1 MKQISKTLIIIVLT
15 LITAQT
21 SHAQISPRN
30 AQELMSYF
38 DDNVQQLDPIEGIY
52 DVNIEQWGENAY
64 TQFPSETT
72 NLTMLIY
79 KDKDGFFRV
88 FKNEQVTI
96 KRIGSTPIY
105 NYNLFWAGSN
115 VTDSKRFVLEENS
128 IFNVKYSIPDKQL
141 RYDMGQNY
149 QAGFKVNYKCSFI
162 KTYPTP
168 DMYTN
173 NEVMEKS
180 EADKKTEWSGTGFAL
195 KNGYIAT
202 NFHVINGAKSII
214 IKGVAGNFNKSYK
227 ASPIGVDKNNDL
239 ALLKIDDPAF
249 CGFGN
254 IPYSVLSTTSEVGEN
269 IFVLG
274 YPLTSTMG
282 DEIKLTTG
290 VISSKTGFQG
300 DVTLY
305 QISAPIQPGNSG
317 GPLFD
322 NDGNV
327 IGIVSAKHNEAENVG
342 YAIKASYLKNL
353 IASIVNTSIIPTNN
367 TVSKLPLTGK
377 IKSEKN
383 FVFFIECSSKN
394 K

>member
-1 MKQISKTLIIIVLT
+1 MKQIIKTLVIIVLT
-15 LITAQT
+15 LIIAQ
-21 SHAQISPRN
+21 SLHAQISPRN
-30 AQELMSYF
+30 VQELMSYF
-38 DDNVQQLDPIEGIY
+38 EDNIQHLDPIEGVY

-64 TQFPSETT
+64 RQFPSETT
-72 NLTMLIY
+72 NVTMLIY
-79 KDKDGFFRV
+79 KDKDVFFRA

-96 KRIGSTPIY
+96 KKIGITPIY

-115 VTDSKRFVLEENS
+115 VTDSKRFVLEGNS

-141 RYDMGQNY
+141 RYDMGRNY

-162 KTYPTP
+162 KTYPTH
-168 DMYTN
+168 DMYTDN
-173 NEVMEKS
+173 DVMEKS
-180 EADKKTEWSGTGFAL
+180 EVDKKVEWSGTGFAL

-202 NFHVINGAKSII
+202 NFHVIEGAKSII
-214 IKGVAGNFNKSYK
+214 IKGVSGDFNKSYK
-227 ASPIGVDKNNDL
+227 AFPIGVDRNNDL

-254 IPYSVLSTTSEVGEN
+254 IPYSVLSATSEVGEN

-274 YPLTSTMG
+274 YPLISTMG

-290 VISSKTGFQG
+290 IISSKTGFQG
-300 DVTLY
+300 DVALY

-317 GPLFD
+317 GPLFND
-322 NDGNV
+322 DGNV
-327 IGIVSAKHNEAENVG
+327 IGIVSAKHKETENVG

-353 IASIVNTSIIPTNN
+353 IESTVNTSIIPTIN

>member
-1 MKQISKTLIIIVLT
+1 MKQIIKTLVIIVLT
-15 LITAQT
+15 IIITQT
-21 SHAQISPRN
+21 SHAQISPQN
-30 AQELMSYF
+30 VQELISYF
-38 DDNVQQLDPIEGIY
+38 DDNIQHLDPIEGVY

-64 TQFPSETT
+64 RQFPSETT
-72 NLTMLIY
+72 NVTMLIY
-79 KDKDGFFRV
+79 KDKDGSFRA

-96 KRIGSTPIY
+96 KKIGTTPIY

-115 VTDSKRFVLEENS
+115 VTDTKRFVLEGNS
-128 IFNVKYSIPDKQL
+128 IFNVNYSIPDKQL
-141 RYDMGQNY
+141 RYDMGRNY

-168 DMYTN
+168 DMYTD
-173 NEVMEKS
+173 NEIMEQS
-180 EADKKTEWSGTGFAL
+180 EMEEKAEWSGTGFAL

-202 NFHVINGAKSII
+202 NYHVIDGAKSII
-214 IKGVAGNFNKSYK
+214 IKGVSGDLNKSYK
-227 ASPIGVDKNNDL
+227 ASPIGVDRHNDL

-254 IPYSVLSTTSEVGEN
+254 IPYSILSATSDVGEN

-290 VISSKTGFQG
+290 IISSKTGFQG

-322 NDGNV
+322 DEGNV
-327 IGIVSAKHNEAENVG
+327 IGIISAKHKEAENVG
-342 YAIKASYLKNL
+342 YAIKALYLKNL
-353 IASIVNTSIIPTNN
+353 IESTVNTSIIPTNN
-367 TVSKLPLTGK
+367 TVSKLPLTEK
-377 IKSEKN
+377 IKSEKD
-383 FVFFIECSSKN
+383 FIFFIECSSKN